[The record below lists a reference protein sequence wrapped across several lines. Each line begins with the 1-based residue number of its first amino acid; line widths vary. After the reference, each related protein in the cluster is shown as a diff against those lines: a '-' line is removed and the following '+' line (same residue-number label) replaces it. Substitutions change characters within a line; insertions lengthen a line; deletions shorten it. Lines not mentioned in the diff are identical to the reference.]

1 MGRTGLGRGSRDP
14 GPAAR
19 DPGPAARDPGP
30 ETRDPDL
37 PGFPAAGLATAV
49 PNLFFSQ
56 LLPAIDSSEELVVS
70 LYFFFAA
77 AVLGRKRSPRFL
89 TKAEL
94 AADSGLLRSLA
105 NLCGG
110 RDGDA
115 LDRGL
120 QAAVARGTLLHGSV
134 EMGDR
139 LEDAY
144 LLNTPANRAALASGG
159 VRERTPSPAP
169 LPPAEPSTVPNVFAL
184 YEENIGSITPLI
196 AEELKDAE
204 ERYPPEWV
212 HEAFREAVSLN
223 KRSWRYIQRI
233 LRRWETEGPDYEKAG
248 RGTEAEWLE
257 RRYAAGKRQR
267 VRG

>member
-1 MGRTGLGRGSRDP
+1 MRSKLSAGGADP
-14 GPAAR
+14 QADTVGEGHR
-19 DPGPAARDPGP
+19 F
-30 ETRDPDL
+30 E
-37 PGFPAAGLATAV
+37 GFPTSGLATAV

-70 LYFFFAA
+70 VYFFFAA

-159 VRERTPSPAP
+159 VRERAPSPTP
-169 LPPAEPSTVPNVFAL
+169 LPPAQPSTVPNVFAL

-212 HEAFREAVSLN
+212 REAFREAVSLN
-223 KRSWRYIQRI
+223 KRSWRYIHSI
-233 LRRWETEGPDYEKAG
+233 LKRWEAEGPAYEKPEGYTHAD
-248 RGTEAEWLE
+248 WLE
-257 RRYAAGKRQR
+257 QRYRQGKRS
-267 VRG
+267 RGGRRLPA